1 MIEGSCCSAPANDGT
16 ADAADA
22 ADAAADA
29 TNTADA
35 ADATNTAAAISTVI
49 EPPKP
54 LPWYPDRLAWQLST
68 SRDALRRSKPLAALH
83 AALVQE
89 HEGGR
94 VTRQE
99 AVSMVP
105 PLLLAPEPHH
115 LVLDACASPGSK
127 TAQLLEAVG
136 GGAYGG
142 GRGADPSGAVVANDR
157 DARRCN
163 MLCHQVR

>member
-1 MIEGSCCSAPANDGT
+1 VIGVLDGVDAHLPLTAVLMRGLRLQGVFVGSGEDH
-16 ADAADA
+16 
-22 ADAAADA
+22 
-29 TNTADA
+29 
-35 ADATNTAAAISTVI
+35 
-49 EPPKP
+49 
-54 LPWYPDRLAWQLST
+54 
-68 SRDALRRSKPLAALH
+68 AALH

-127 TAQLLEAVG
+127 TAQLIEAVG

-142 GRGADPSGAVVANDR
+142 GRGADPKGAVVGQAGTGEEVLVVEVDPTASVAWR
-157 DARRCN
+157 EQFPVLKDVK
-163 MLCHQVR
+163 VR